1 MEPRSTAAIPVRAT
15 VIKAPMTEE
24 IRNDTTLNS
33 KKMII
38 KESLNA
44 LSTL

>member
-33 KKMII
+33 RKLII
-38 KESLNA
+38 KESLKV
-44 LSTL
+44 LCTL